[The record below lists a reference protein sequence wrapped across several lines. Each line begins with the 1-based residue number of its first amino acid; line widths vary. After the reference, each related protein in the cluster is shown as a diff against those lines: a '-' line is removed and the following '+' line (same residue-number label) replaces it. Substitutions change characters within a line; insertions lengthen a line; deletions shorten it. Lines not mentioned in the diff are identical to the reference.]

1 MNKTF
6 VIIFIKK
13 SSTMTCSDK
22 YWVYVGSIDTLL
34 YYRYA
39 LRSVPSAFSHT
50 CGLNRLNVGHRL

>member
-1 MNKTF
+1 
-6 VIIFIKK
+6 
-13 SSTMTCSDK
+13 MTCSDK

-50 CGLNRLNVGHRL
+50 CGLNRLNVGHLVY